1 MYVCMYICMY
11 IHIYKKNSIKAN
23 VAIDEGN
30 DRNET

>member
-1 MYVCMYICMY
+1 MYICMY
-11 IHIYKKNSIKAN
+11 IHIYKKNSIKTN